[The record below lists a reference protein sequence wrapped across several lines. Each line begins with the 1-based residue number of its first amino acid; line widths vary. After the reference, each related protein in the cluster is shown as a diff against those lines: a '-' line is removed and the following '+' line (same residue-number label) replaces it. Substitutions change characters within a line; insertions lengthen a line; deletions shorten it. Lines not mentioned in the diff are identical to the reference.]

1 VGARHTIA
9 KSPYFQTQKLMKKRI
24 IAYIFAV
31 LSTYVLAVILVSQFN
46 ISNVQD
52 MGFAVSFN
60 QRLAAIAHDLVGML
74 GLYLPLLAIGL
85 LIALSFTGLVLMR
98 FIKQPQV
105 LYPLAGFVGVVA
117 LHSILHMVLG
127 LSGIAPTRTPTG
139 LLSQGLAGAV
149 GGYVYLRIRFSN
161 S

>member
-1 VGARHTIA
+1 
-9 KSPYFQTQKLMKKRI
+9 MKKRI

-31 LSTYVLAVILVSQFN
+31 FSTYILAVVLVSQFN
-46 ISNVQD
+46 ISNVQE

-60 QRLAAIAHDLVGML
+60 ERLVSIARDLIGML

-85 LIALSFTGLVLMR
+85 LVAFSFTGLVLVR
-98 FIKQPQV
+98 FIKQTQV

-117 LHSILHMVLG
+117 IHSILHMVLG
-127 LSGIAPTRTPTG
+127 LSGIAPTRTLIG
-139 LLSQGLAGAV
+139 LLSQGLAGAL
-149 GGYVYLRIRFSN
+149 GGYVYLRIRFSD